1 VGGNVVDLR
10 PIMYN
15 CLAESVCYDIVF
27 HALDRR
33 KIYFERSATMP
44 EFSQKVD
51 TTGTKPVLENMYQSY
66 RIY

>member
-1 VGGNVVDLR
+1 
-10 PIMYN
+10 
-15 CLAESVCYDIVF
+15 
-27 HALDRR
+27 
-33 KIYFERSATMP
+33 MP